1 MNEFE
6 HLRQMR
12 ALKQPVAPQ
21 RDLWAGIAAGIDEAQ
36 AGAPQAVADSTQ
48 PTPQQARR
56 HPRHRL
62 LLMAAS
68 IAAIVVMAGGIGL
81 HLSMA
86 PTVDPAPL
94 AATPR
99 WQANDPRL
107 KGASVELDAA
117 RMELGQAMQQSPDTA
132 ALQRLLIRT
141 ERQQD
146 RLRHLEQQAG

>member
-6 HLRQMR
+6 YLRQMR
-12 ALKQPVAPQ
+12 SLRQPVAPR
-21 RDLWAGIAAGIDEAQ
+21 RDLWADIATRLDETHT
-36 AGAPQAVADSTQ
+36 GAPQAMAANSPDA
-48 PTPQQARR
+48 PARAR
-56 HPRHRL
+56 KYPRHRL
-62 LLMAAS
+62 LLIAAS
-68 IAAIVVMAGGIGL
+68 IAAIVVLAGGIGL
-81 HLSMA
+81 RLSMA
-86 PTVDPAPL
+86 PGTDAAPL

-132 ALQRLLIRT
+132 ALHRLLIRT

-146 RLRHLEQQAG
+146 RLRHFEQQAG